1 MAGGP
6 HFPYRIGDNTSLLFV
21 AELNGMDRENAQ
33 DHLIQNDMTSI
44 VARLMSL
51 TSRW

>member
-1 MAGGP
+1 
-6 HFPYRIGDNTSLLFV
+6 
-21 AELNGMDRENAQ
+21 MDRENAQ